1 MGRNENL
8 VEWNNFKDDSFGLKI
23 RLQAGDLH
31 LTRLD
36 RQCVLQAFE
45 YLDMIDAIA
54 DMPGLIQ
61 EFREKQQP

>member
-1 MGRNENL
+1 MGRNEN

-31 LTRLD
+31 LSRMD

-54 DMPGLIQ
+54 DVPDMIRI
-61 EFREKQQP
+61 FREKQMP

>member
-1 MGRNENL
+1 MGRDL
-8 VEWNNFKDDSFGLKI
+8 DSIEWNNFKDDSFGLKI

-31 LTRLD
+31 LTKQD
-36 RQCVLQAFE
+36 RKCVLQAFE

>member
-1 MGRNENL
+1 MGRNEN

-31 LTRLD
+31 LTKQD
-36 RQCVLQAFE
+36 RKCVLQAFE

>member
-1 MGRNENL
+1 MGRNEN

-31 LTRLD
+31 LTKQD
-36 RQCVLQAFE
+36 RKCVLQAFE

-54 DMPGLIQ
+54 DVPDLIRI
-61 EFREKQQP
+61 FREKQMP

>member
-1 MGRNENL
+1 MRNENL

-31 LTRLD
+31 LTRQD
-36 RQCVLQAFE
+36 RDCVLRAFQ

-61 EFREKQQP
+61 EFLEKQQP

>member
-1 MGRNENL
+1 MRDETL
-8 VEWNNFKDDSFGLKI
+8 IEWNNHKDDAFGLKI

-31 LTRLD
+31 LTKQD
-36 RQCVLQAFE
+36 RKCVLQAFE

>member
-1 MGRNENL
+1 MRNENL

-31 LTRLD
+31 LTKQD
-36 RQCVLQAFE
+36 RKCVLQAFE

-54 DMPGLIQ
+54 DVPDMIRI
-61 EFREKQQP
+61 FREKQQP

>member
-1 MGRNENL
+1 MGRNEN

-31 LTRLD
+31 LSRMD

-54 DMPGLIQ
+54 DVPDLIRI
-61 EFREKQQP
+61 FREKQHP

>member
-1 MGRNENL
+1 MRDETL
-8 VEWNNFKDDSFGLKI
+8 IEWNNFKDDSFGLKI

>member
-1 MGRNENL
+1 MKNENL

-31 LTRLD
+31 LTKQD
-36 RQCVLQAFE
+36 RKCVLQAFE

>member
-1 MGRNENL
+1 MRNEIL

-31 LTRLD
+31 LTKQD
-36 RQCVLQAFE
+36 RKCVLQAFE

-54 DMPGLIQ
+54 DMPDMIRI
-61 EFREKQQP
+61 FREKQQP

>member
-1 MGRNENL
+1 MEINETL
-8 VEWNNFKDDSFGLKI
+8 IEWNNHKDDAFGLKI

-31 LTRLD
+31 LTKQD
-36 RQCVLQAFE
+36 RKCVLQAFE

>member
-1 MGRNENL
+1 MRNENL
-8 VEWNNFKDDSFGLKI
+8 VEWNNFRDDSFGLKI

-31 LTRLD
+31 LTKQD
-36 RQCVLQAFE
+36 RKCVLQAFE

>member
-1 MGRNENL
+1 MKNENL

-31 LTRLD
+31 LSRMD

-54 DMPGLIQ
+54 DMPDMIRI
-61 EFREKQQP
+61 FREKQQP

>member
-1 MGRNENL
+1 MERNETL
-8 VEWNNFKDDSFGLKI
+8 IEWNNHKDDAFGLKI

-31 LTRLD
+31 LTKQD
-36 RQCVLQAFE
+36 RKCVLQAFE

>member
-1 MGRNENL
+1 MRNENL

-45 YLDMIDAIA
+45 YPDMIDAIA
-54 DMPGLIQ
+54 DVPDMIRI
-61 EFREKQQP
+61 FREKQMP